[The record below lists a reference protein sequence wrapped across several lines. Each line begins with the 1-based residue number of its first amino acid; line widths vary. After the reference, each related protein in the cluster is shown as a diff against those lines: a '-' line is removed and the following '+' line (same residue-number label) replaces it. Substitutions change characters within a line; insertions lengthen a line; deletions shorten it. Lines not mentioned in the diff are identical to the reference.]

1 MGKIRLDNANNASG
15 QRKNPSKLKKAAII
29 AACIIIVLFAL
40 SIGFYFYLHPQ
51 GHYTAEDFG
60 ITRIHSS
67 VDFNHN
73 GIDDYED
80 ILLGA
85 RQDAE
90 NHVIYNSAYVYGG
103 YPPDGEGV
111 CADEIWRAFK
121 NAGYDLKAMIDKDI
135 AANTG
140 AYPRVDGKPDPN
152 IDFRRVPNLKVFFQ
166 RYALSL
172 TLDISKIDQW
182 QPGDIV
188 TLGKSHIGVISDIRD
203 KNGVPY
209 LIHNNN
215 QRGNREED
223 VLSLYAVTDRINGH
237 YRFDAS
243 RVDQSVIAAW
253 RDN

>member
-1 MGKIRLDNANNASG
+1 MLCSRF
-15 QRKNPSKLKKAAII
+15 QQ
-29 AACIIIVLFAL
+29 AL
-40 SIGFYFYLHPQ
+40 ISIFHPR
-51 GHYTAEDFG
+51 GHYTAADFG
-60 ITRIHSS
+60 ISIIHSS

-73 GIDDYED
+73 GIDDYTD

-85 RQDAE
+85 RQDAV
-90 NHVIYNSAYVYGG
+90 NHVIYDSAYVQGG

-166 RYALSL
+166 RYAISL
-172 TLDISKIDQW
+172 TMDINKRDQW

-188 TLGKSHIGVISDIRD
+188 TLGRSHIGVISDIRD
-203 KNGVPY
+203 RNGVPY

-215 QRGNREED
+215 QSGNREED
-223 VLSLYAVTDRINGH
+223 VLSLYALTDNINGH

-243 RVDQSVIAAW
+243 RIDKSVLVAW
-253 RDN
+253 QGENN